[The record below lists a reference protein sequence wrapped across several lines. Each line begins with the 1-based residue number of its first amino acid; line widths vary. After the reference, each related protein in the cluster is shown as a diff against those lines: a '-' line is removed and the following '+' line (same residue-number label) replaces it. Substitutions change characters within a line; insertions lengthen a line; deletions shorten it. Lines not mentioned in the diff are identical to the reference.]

1 MSKENKKDNEP
12 LSKSTKRNECDKEPE
27 VLNTQG
33 QPSAEQVDKTPSSSP
48 DEGISRQMLAAI
60 ESLTTEFSDLNRTIE
75 SRLRYDKVKEE
86 SFERLYAELEDLK
99 TNSAFEQIR
108 PLYMDL
114 ILLFDRIEN
123 ICQDIEQAT
132 STPSPQKDV
141 LKTLSDEL
149 LEILYRQGVE
159 LINTTNQTFDPS
171 VQQAIGTQP
180 TFSEIENNQIARVV
194 RRGFR
199 YQERILRAEEVII
212 KKYSSENSSVASS
225 ESRTGKGR

>member
-33 QPSAEQVDKTPSSSP
+33 QPSAEQVDETPSSSP
-48 DEGISRQMLAAI
+48 DERISRQMLAAI
-60 ESLTTEFSDLNRTIE
+60 ESLATEFSDLNRTIE
-75 SRLRYDKVKEE
+75 SRLSYDKVKEE
-86 SFERLYAELEDLK
+86 AFERLYAELEDLK
-99 TNSAFEQIR
+99 KNSAFEQNR

-123 ICQDIEQAT
+123 ICQDIDGST

-149 LEILYRQGVE
+149 LEILYRREIE
-159 LINTTNQTFDPS
+159 LINTTSSMLDPS

-180 TFSEIENNQIARVV
+180 TFSEVENNQIARVV

-199 YQERILRAEEVII
+199 YRERIIRAEEVII
-212 KKYSSENSSVASS
+212 KKYSLENS
-225 ESRTGKGR
+225 